1 MTVYKVV
8 WLNDMGF
15 VQERNFDTQAAATTF
30 AASIS
35 GWKRVIKVES
45 SQTVTDITT

>member
-15 VQERNFDTQAAATTF
+15 VQERNFDTQAAAIAY
-30 AASIS
+30 AATVS
-35 GWKRVIKVES
+35 GWKRVLQVVS
-45 SQTVTDITT
+45 SQTATDITP

>member
-8 WLNDMGF
+8 WLNVMGF
-15 VQERNFDTQAAATTF
+15 VQERNFYTQAAATAYAVT
-30 AASIS
+30 IS
-35 GWKRVIKVES
+35 GWKRVLQVVA

>member
-15 VQERNFDTQAAATTF
+15 VQERNFDTQASAAAFAATV
-30 AASIS
+30 S
-35 GWKRVIKVES
+35 GWKRVLQVVA

>member
-15 VQERNFDTQAAATTF
+15 VQERNFDNATSAATF
-30 AASIS
+30 ATTIDDWYRILSITT
-35 GWKRVIKVES
+35 

>member
-15 VQERNFDTQAAATTF
+15 VQEKNFDSQAPAVAFAAT
-30 AASIS
+30 IS
-35 GWKRVIKVES
+35 GWKRVLQIVS